1 MDKWIPGCPLDRSGK
16 FRKPAEVKPSWPNW
30 QRNIQE
36 MGSWWCNR
44 LSYPNMVII
53 GQAMPPIYNWQSS
66 WKNEIVGNL
75 SNFEALNSKHRTTWS
90 VFKDRFMSQ
99 LFQQAWRIYSWTPS
113 LGQGFVKA
121 LSELVHFLPGWGWKG
136 IPFRFRTLW
145 PIFPGRWSH
154 PQLDKDLNSGG
165 APADA
170 CAEVFGTAHWEPC
183 HLK

>member
-1 MDKWIPGCPLDRSGK
+1 MPSGSLHCK
-16 FRKPAEVKPSWPNW
+16 FHKPAEVKPSWPNW

-53 GQAMPPIYNWQSS
+53 GQAMPPIYNWQSP
-66 WKNEIVGNL
+66 WKNETVGNL

-99 LFQQAWRIYSWTPS
+99 LFQQAWRIYSWTPA
-113 LGQGFVKA
+113 LGQGFVRTGA
-121 LSELVHFLPGWGWKG
+121 FSARMGMEGNPLQIQNPLP
-136 IPFRFRTLW
+136 

-154 PQLDKDLNSGG
+154 PQLDKELNSGG